1 MNNEPSQG
9 MTYEEISDTI
19 YELELDVIDLEKQL
33 EMYASQPRNPQWPAK
48 ARAALKIK
56 RLQIADLQRRQD
68 LMRNFAR
75 IDSAFVASART
86 LLTPDL
92 FASLMA
98 DAKDRMLG

>member
-1 MNNEPSQG
+1 MNNEPNQS
-9 MTYEEISDTI
+9 MTYEEIADTI

-33 EMYASQPRNPQWPAK
+33 EMYAAQPKNPQWPAK

-56 RLQIADLQRRQD
+56 RLQIADLHRRQD

-75 IDSAFVASART
+75 IEGAFVESARL

-92 FASLMA
+92 FSSLMV
-98 DAKDRMLG
+98 DAKERMLG